1 MLSAVLYAALLEP
14 SAFERLRQSD
24 SSVMYALGT
33 VLLAALS
40 FGVGMLVYANRV
52 VEGVAPP
59 ASTFPIAMA
68 TVFIGWVIW
77 TFVSYFIG
85 TGFLGGKG
93 TWRELLHALGICFGP
108 GIIMASIAIPAA
120 GPIGFSFATFWVLA
134 AGMIAA
140 RETQQT
146 TLRRVFVPTVLG
158 WLPLLFLT
166 WMFIFFVSE
175 YPLNA

>member
-1 MLSAVLYAALLEP
+1 MLFTVLLAALLEP
-14 SAFERLRQSD
+14 SAFERLRQSE

-33 VLLAALS
+33 VLVAALS
-40 FGVGMLVYANRV
+40 FGAGVLVYGYRV
-52 VEGVAPP
+52 VDGVAPP
-59 ASTFPIAMA
+59 ISTFPIAMA
-68 TVFIGWVIW
+68 TVFIGWVVW

-93 TWRELLHALGICFGP
+93 TWREMLHALGICFGP

-146 TLRRVFVPTVLG
+146 TLRRVIFPTVIG
-158 WLPLLFLT
+158 WIPLLFLT
-166 WMFIFFVSE
+166 WMFIFFIGE
-175 YPLNA
+175 YPINE